1 MPNQYLVQYRYRVN
15 TSCIRLVKPFVEPVR
30 ELSRRG
36 EGGDR
41 MPVAEKTGTS
51 KAKKL
56 KE

>member
-1 MPNQYLVQYRYRVN
+1 M
-15 TSCIRLVKPFVEPVR
+15 KPVR

-41 MPVAEKTGTS
+41 MRRAEIMHKL

-56 KE
+56 NE

>member
-1 MPNQYLVQYRYRVN
+1 
-15 TSCIRLVKPFVEPVR
+15 VEPVR

-41 MPVAEKTGTS
+41 MRGAEKTGTS